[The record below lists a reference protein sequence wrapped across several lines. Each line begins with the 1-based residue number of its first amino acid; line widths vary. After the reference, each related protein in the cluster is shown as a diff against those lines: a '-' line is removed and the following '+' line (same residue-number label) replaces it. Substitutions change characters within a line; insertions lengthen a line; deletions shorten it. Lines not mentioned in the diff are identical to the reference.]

1 MDRQIITDTSRVS
14 PGSVPEQRLL
24 AKLMADGYAHIRTG
38 SCDSPVDLTEVRP
51 VLEKAFGA
59 AAVEAEGCGGGT
71 SLLLE
76 DGGGVL
82 WVEYSPR
89 WHEWHW
95 AVASN
100 LASNTERWAAA
111 MTGMLPPFEA
121 VSDDG
126 RLYTNFWAKHPMAGG
141 YSYLRPIEVQGW
153 SEIAGNYP
161 ESVRAELGKLV
172 TMRDP
177 GAGGKLVLLHGPPG
191 TGKTRS
197 IMALLAAWREWCEPH
212 VITDPDSFFNHLD
225 YMNDVILGG
234 GFDDGRWR
242 VLIVEDGDE
251 FMDVDAKSRT
261 GQALSR
267 LLNLGDGIVGQGLN
281 VLTIITTNVEMGSL
295 NPAVARTGRC
305 MTNLHYPAFDQAE
318 AESWLASRQLEGVE
332 VPEDGMTL
340 ADLYGAKRR
349 SDHLADVLGR
359 FD

>member
-1 MDRQIITDTSRVS
+1 MDRSIVTDTSRIS
-14 PGSVPEQRLL
+14 PGGVPEQRLL
-24 AKLMADGYAHIRTG
+24 AKLMAEDFSHIRTG
-38 SCDSPVDLTEVRP
+38 SASSPVDITEVRP

-59 AAVEAEGCGGGT
+59 ASVEAVGCGGGEEV
-71 SLLLE
+71 LLE
-76 DGGGVL
+76 AKSGLL
-82 WVEYSPR
+82 WIHYSAR
-89 WHEWHW
+89 WQEWQW

-100 LASNTERWAAA
+100 LASNVEQWSAAIS
-111 MTGMLPPFEA
+111 GLLPPFEA
-121 VSDDG
+121 VNEDG
-126 RLYTNFWAKHPMAGG
+126 QLYTNFWAKHPMAGG

-153 SEIAGNYP
+153 SDIEANYP
-161 ESVRAELGKLV
+161 EQVRGELGKLV
-172 TMRDP
+172 AMRDP
-177 GAGGKLVLLHGPPG
+177 GAGGKLVLFHGPPG

-212 VITDPDSFFNHLD
+212 VITDPDAFFNHLD

-267 LLNLGDGIVGQGLN
+267 LLNLGDGLVGQGLN
-281 VLTIITTNVEMGSL
+281 VLTIITTNVPMDSL

-305 MTNLHYPAFDQAE
+305 LANLHYPAFEQEE
-318 AESWLASRQLEGVE
+318 AAAWLAARQLEGVE

-340 ADLYGAKRR
+340 ADLYGTVRR
-349 SDHLADVLGR
+349 FDHLADVLGR